1 MTESCE
7 TLFYNY
13 CRKRWFCLEKVM
25 NKKLKSRFSIHMADL
40 VCVAVSIL
48 LGSLTSPISF
58 TLAFLYVSY
67 AYLRNVR
74 EACITVFFVLL
85 FSLERGVVTT
95 YVYALGFACY
105 FVIVHMI
112 KVLNQNLYVWIPY
125 IVTVIS
131 VAFGFQQYG
140 FHATALLPPMLSFTL
155 MRQLLSEYTWMSKP
169 LSLPYSIRGVILYG
183 IALYAIPLLP
193 LYQEAILMATML
205 AIACLCDEKTTA
217 ILAVSSYLLVNSNLG
232 SIYILMVLF
241 AVFKE
246 DKKNTL
252 LLLAGAFLVLPRT
265 METSLYLILS
275 AASLMTLQK
284 KDHPYVSFDLQ
295 NHLDG
300 RLSQNSLLKRQMQ
313 NYANIFQ
320 SLSDYYTQINDV
332 QAEILAN
339 MANALQY
346 NADVIRKIDGVEK
359 DTGRIRKAL
368 EGYQYEVRD
377 LLIEEP
383 REGCLQISMD
393 IANIKRGEI
402 RSTLLPLM
410 EVLLHRNLE
419 IETVRSRRFL
429 NGYHHICLAD
439 DIPFEIDAYA
449 DSVKNS
455 YTSSGD
461 TFSIFRFRQSM
472 VCMISDGMGNG
483 ERAAQSSRLITNIFQ
498 RMMVSGIPQDS
509 AIKCINKLIQS
520 DTYATLD
527 VICFN
532 RSQGVAYISKS
543 AACPTFLLRDH
554 QVYEINGSALP
565 VGIISQMQPDC
576 FQIDLQNGD
585 EYLMISDGIYMDE
598 IYKWL
603 KERPNKNVKEDVEC
617 FAELLK
623 KKRRK
628 DDSTIVLA
636 RVNG

>member
-1 MTESCE
+1 M
-7 TLFYNY
+7 
-13 CRKRWFCLEKVM
+13 EKVM
-25 NKKLKSRFSIHMADL
+25 NKKLKSKYSFHMADL
-40 VCVAVSIL
+40 VCAAVSIL

-67 AYLRNVR
+67 SYLRSAR
-74 EACITVFFVLL
+74 EACITVFFIIL
-85 FSLERGVVTT
+85 FSLERGIVHA
-95 YVYALGFACY
+95 YLYALGFASY
-105 FVIVHMI
+105 FVVVHMV
-112 KVLNQNLYVWIPY
+112 KVLNQNLYVWMPY
-125 IVTVIS
+125 VVTLLS
-131 VAFGFQQYG
+131 LAFGFQQFG
-140 FHATALLPPMLSFTL
+140 FHETALLPPLLSFSIARL
-155 MRQLLSEYTWMSKP
+155 MLEDYTWISKP
-169 LSLPYSIRGVILYG
+169 FAIPYSIRGVILFG
-183 IALYAIPLLP
+183 IALFLMNTIPE
-193 LYQEAILMATML
+193 YQDVIIMSVML
-205 AIACLCDEKTTA
+205 SIACLCDHKTTA
-217 ILAVSSYLLVNSNLG
+217 ILALAVHFLVTSGMVPILV
-232 SIYILMVLF
+232 LMVLF
-241 AVFKE
+241 AQFKE
-246 DKKNTL
+246 DKKSTL
-252 LLLAGAFLVLPRT
+252 MLITGAFLVLPRT
-265 METSLYLILS
+265 IETGLYLLVC
-275 AASLMTLQK
+275 AAALMTLQK
-284 KDHPYVSFDLQ
+284 KEHPYVSFDLQ

-320 SLSDYYTQINDV
+320 SLADYYAQINDV

-339 MANALQY
+339 MAHALQY
-346 NADVIRKIDGVEK
+346 NADVVRKIDGIEK
-359 DTGRIRKAL
+359 DTGRIRRAL
-368 EGYQYEVRD
+368 EGYQYEVKE

-383 REGCLQISMD
+383 REGCLQVSMD

-419 IETVRSRRFL
+419 VESVRSRRFL
-429 NGYHHICLAD
+429 KGYHHICLAD
-439 DIPFEIDAYA
+439 NIPFEIDAYA

-461 TFSIFRFRQSM
+461 TFSIFKFRQSM

-483 ERAAQSSRLITNIFQ
+483 ERAAASSRLITNIFQ

-543 AACPTFLLRDH
+543 AACPTFLLRDD
-554 QVYEINGSALP
+554 QIYEINGSALP

-576 FQIDLQNGD
+576 FQIELKDGD

-603 KERPNKNVKEDVEC
+603 KERPCKSVKEDVEY
-617 FAELLK
+617 FAEVLK